1 MRNPPKQQPQFDP
14 VLDDYEEPRRKPRA
28 SGYRR
33 QPYIR
38 ETASVA
44 PKAAIEEIDLGRSP
58 AHAKLIQQTDFQ
70 IFDLPRP
77 FAMPPGLEVA
87 PFDEYD
93 WETGQQ
99 YESILEA
106 RTPSLA
112 TRGVFPS
119 LKDDRVLQ
127 ALSMG
132 EFAIQFALMFHPYV
146 VDIREQYPYYTDEAY
161 LRALAA
167 GKKMNR
173 SDLLTFDL
181 VLTYWHPKLCA
192 LRYHIVSV
200 KHARHV
206 LEKKDRDRE
215 MKERALGAGRYWTWE
230 MLRSNAIPR
239 RELGNYAAM
248 WSMAKSEKVR
258 HLYEPSRRLADEL
271 MARSVRGSMESVLER
286 RARSMGIG
294 TSTAVHL
301 FVSAVSHGFVSLDH
315 SKRVD
320 ARLPIPLAA

>member
-1 MRNPPKQQPQFDP
+1 MRKLPDEQPAFDP
-14 VLDDYEEPRRKPRA
+14 AVDVYEERPRKPRA

-38 ETASVA
+38 ETASTA
-44 PKAAIEEIDLGRSP
+44 TKSEAEQTNSGCTPEHATLIE
-58 AHAKLIQQTDFQ
+58 QTDFH

-77 FAMPPGLEVA
+77 FAMPPGLEVE
-87 PFDEYD
+87 PFDEYN
-93 WETGQQ
+93 WETGER

-112 TRGVFPS
+112 TRGVLPS
-119 LKDDRVLQ
+119 LKENRVLQ

-132 EFAIQFALMFHPYV
+132 EFTIQLALMFHPYV

-161 LRALAA
+161 LRALAG

-181 VLTYWHPKLCA
+181 VLTYWHPKLRT
-192 LRYHIVSV
+192 LRYHVVSV

-206 LEKKDRDRE
+206 LEKKDEDRTI
-215 MKERALGAGRYWTWE
+215 KERTLSAGRHWTWE
-230 MLRSNAIPR
+230 MLRSNAIPS
-239 RELGNYAAM
+239 RELGNFAAL
-248 WSMAKSEKVR
+248 WSMAKSQKVR
-258 HLYEPSRRLADEL
+258 HLYEPSRSFADNL
-271 MARSVRGSMESVLER
+271 MSHSVRGTLHAVLER
-286 RARSMGIG
+286 RASSMGV
-294 TSTAVHL
+294 SMNTAVHL
-301 FVSAVSHGFVSLDH
+301 FVSAVSHGFVTLDH

-320 ARLPIPLAA
+320 ARLSIPLA

>member
-1 MRNPPKQQPQFDP
+1 M
-14 VLDDYEEPRRKPRA
+14 
-28 SGYRR
+28 
-33 QPYIR
+33 
-38 ETASVA
+38 
-44 PKAAIEEIDLGRSP
+44 EEIDLGRSP

-106 RTPSLA
+106 QKPSLA

-215 MKERALGAGRYWTWE
+215 IKERKLGASRYWTWE

-258 HLYEPSRRLADEL
+258 HLYEPSRWLADEL
-271 MARSVRGSMESVLER
+271 MTHSIRGSMESVLER
-286 RARSMGIG
+286 RARSMGIS